1 LFLEPILD
9 ENLLEMKKFVRFFWF
24 VIFFSVGA
32 GALSLSILATDL
44 MHYYQNKH
52 LLKQSQDYH
61 SQLESLNTDYD
72 ILLQQL
78 ENDPNIIKRIAPA
91 TLGTGP
97 ADTESISPK
106 ITQQQLE
113 TAREVLKYA
122 DTKQDEQ
129 PPIPDWLQRT
139 IDPRRRTVLFLAGAF
154 LILIAFIWF
163 GPSYQSKS

>member
-1 LFLEPILD
+1 MD
-9 ENLLEMKKFVRFFWF
+9 ESLLEMKKFIRFFWF

-32 GALSLSILATDL
+32 GALSLSILTTDL

-52 LLKQSQDYH
+52 LLKQSHDYH
-61 SQLESLNTDYD
+61 TQLESLNTDYD

-106 ITQQQLE
+106 VT
-113 TAREVLKYA
+113 
-122 DTKQDEQ
+122 
-129 PPIPDWLQRT
+129 
-139 IDPRRRTVLFLAGAF
+139 
-154 LILIAFIWF
+154 
-163 GPSYQSKS
+163 